1 MRLHNNDSAKSVAG
15 RRVSVTKGRVLA
27 IRSAFTFG
35 IFALTLSACD
45 TFDRLLSVSTPSR
58 LAEENYLVPSNALLI
73 SNSAVA
79 DFECALGAYI
89 VASGLAGG
97 EFIETTQTAS
107 RWDYDRRSI
116 APVLAEYSTSG
127 CAGIG
132 TYTPLNVAR
141 HTNDQAVRVI
151 EGWTDEQVANRQRLI
166 ARNSAMAG
174 YALVLLGEGFCEATI
189 NVGPILTSAVV
200 FDSAEVRFTK
210 AIAAAQ
216 ASSETAILNLALVG
230 RARARLNKGDAAGA
244 AADAALVPQDFVFN
258 ATADLN
264 AVGRNN
270 RIFVQNNQNFGVS
283 VGVEYRAMTVDGAP
297 DPRVRVVDAGR
308 NGSDQTTRSWVQ
320 QKYPAQASPTPIATG
335 IEAKLILAEASGAG
349 QGVAIINTLRARAGI
364 ALPPLTASEQAA
376 FSQTIAEER
385 RRELF
390 LQGNRWFD
398 VRRLNLTQ
406 TPAVGAVYP
415 KAGFYGDQ
423 RCWPL
428 PDAER
433 FANPNA

>member
-1 MRLHNNDSAKSVAG
+1 MRSLNNDSVTQCSG
-15 RRVSVTKGRVLA
+15 RRRSVNRGYALRSSFTLA
-27 IRSAFTFG
+27 V
-35 IFALTLSACD
+35 FALTLSACD
-45 TFDRLLSVSTPSR
+45 TFDRLLTVSTPSR
-58 LAEENYLVPSNALLI
+58 LAEEAYLVPSNALLI

-89 VASGLAGG
+89 VASGMASG

-116 APVLAEYSTSG
+116 VPVLAEYSTSG
-127 CAGIG
+127 CGGIG
-132 TYTPLNVAR
+132 TYTPINVAR

-166 ARNSAMAG
+166 ARNAAMAG
-174 YALVLLGEGFCEATI
+174 YSVLLLGEAFCECTI
-189 NVGPILTSAVV
+189 NVGPILTSAQA

-210 AIAAAQ
+210 AITAGQAAN
-216 ASSETAILNLALVG
+216 EPAIVNLARVG

-244 AADAALVPQDFVFN
+244 AADAALVPVDFVFN

-283 VGVEYRAMTVDGAP
+283 VGVAYRGLTVAGAP

-308 NGSDQTTRSWVQ
+308 NGSDQTTRSWLQ

-335 IEAKLILAEASGAG
+335 VEARLILAEARGAAE
-349 QGVAIINTLRARAGI
+349 GVGILNALRARAGI
-364 ALPPLTASEQAA
+364 ALPALTNAEAAA
-376 FSQTIAEER
+376 FTATLVEER

-398 VRRLNLTQ
+398 IRRLNLTQ
-406 TPAVGAVYP
+406 NPAVGAVYP